1 MFQRNQFLYQKS
13 LEIIYHNI
21 SVIFRYLT
29 IYYLRKNFKMEEDDS
44 IELLA
49 IRRRHS
55 DFQDQLRSQPQHLPK
70 NLVPPIGFEPTL
82 FRF

>member
-1 MFQRNQFLYQKS
+1 
-13 LEIIYHNI
+13 
-21 SVIFRYLT
+21 
-29 IYYLRKNFKMEEDDS
+29 MEEDDS

-70 NLVPPIGFEPTL
+70 NLVPPVGFEPTL